1 MNSNAIDFAQKDS
14 VAVIT
19 IEKLNNDLLNKDV
32 IKKLIELLHR
42 IEGITDC
49 KSIVIRNI
57 SRRSGRTEMLNPLVK
72 VPVDIDVFREW
83 EKVIRF
89 FEKIGKVT
97 MAVIEGECFGA
108 GMQLALACDIR
119 IAANDARF
127 AHDEVKMGILP
138 GVTILQLGKF
148 CGLGRMLE
156 LVQTGREYTAKE
168 AAEWGVICEICDP
181 LDIDAMIMKALQ
193 NYSVSDLNIHK
204 LIRRL
209 AKESFEMSY
218 EEFIGCFLAAQHR
231 VISDLDFMSECGFVK
246 E

>member
-1 MNSNAIDFAQKDS
+1 MNSNSIDFAQKDS
-14 VAVIT
+14 MAVIT

-32 IKKLIELLHR
+32 IKKLIELLYH
-42 IEGITDC
+42 IEDITDC
-49 KSIVIRNI
+49 KSMVIRNI
-57 SRRSGRTEMLNPLVK
+57 SRRSGRIYLHNPSVRG
-72 VPVDIDVFREW
+72 PVDIDMFREW
-83 EKVIRF
+83 EKVIRL

-97 MAVIEGECFGA
+97 MAAIEGECFGA

-138 GVTILQLGKF
+138 GATILQLGKF

-156 LVQTGREYTAKE
+156 LVQTGKEYAAKE
-168 AAEWGVICEICDP
+168 AEKWGIVCEICDP
-181 LDIDAMIMKALQ
+181 LDIDSMIIKVLQ
-193 NYSVSDLNIHK
+193 NYSASDLNIHK

-231 VISDLDFMSECGFVK
+231 VISD
-246 E
+246 